1 MSATFDLRARA
12 AETAE
17 LQDLLLRLQNAHVDV
32 QDVDVGAWYDPVR
45 RKWNEL
51 YGYFR
56 VSSKDIAKT
65 CEALLEVGSPTF
77 VGKHEDCETELKEFI
92 KILQT
97 ETDFETKTANVQLTA
112 SKWAHLKVL
121 LEAYE
126 KDRTI
131 SANAKT
137 DTMAKIDT
145 LRKQMKVYATYWAAK
160 FKNSK

>member
-1 MSATFDLRARA
+1 MPATLEFESRA
-12 AETAE
+12 AEKAE
-17 LQDLLLRLQNAHVDV
+17 LEDLLLRLQEVHVDA
-32 QDVDVGAWYDPVR
+32 DGVDVGAWYDPAR

-65 CEALLEVGSPTF
+65 CEALLDVGSPTF
-77 VGKHEDCETELKEFI
+77 VGKHEDCETELKNFI
-92 KILQT
+92 EILQT
-97 ETDFETKTANVQLTA
+97 ETDFETNHANVEATA

-131 SANAKT
+131 SANAKSI
-137 DTMAKIDT
+137 TMAKIET
-145 LRKQMKVYATYWAAK
+145 LRKQMKVYATYWSGK

>member
-1 MSATFDLRARA
+1 MSYLEFETRA
-12 AETAE
+12 AEKAE
-17 LQDLLLRLQNAHVDV
+17 LQDLLLRLQDAHVDA

-45 RKWNEL
+45 RKWNDL

-65 CEALLEVGSPTF
+65 CEKLLEVGSPTF
-77 VGKHEDCETELKEFI
+77 VGKHEDCETELKAFI

-97 ETDFETKTANVQLTA
+97 ETDSETKSENVQLTA
-112 SKWAHLKVL
+112 SKWKHLKSL
-121 LEAYE
+121 LESYE
-126 KDRTI
+126 NDRTI

-137 DTMAKIDT
+137 ITMAKINT
-145 LRKQMKVYATYWAAK
+145 LKKQMNVYATYWAGP

>member
-1 MSATFDLRARA
+1 MSYLEFETRA
-12 AETAE
+12 AEKAE
-17 LQDLLLRLQNAHVDV
+17 LQDLLLRLQEAHVDTE
-32 QDVDVGAWYDPVR
+32 DVDVGAWYDPVR

-65 CEALLEVGSPTF
+65 CEDLLEVGSPTF

-92 KILQT
+92 EILNT
-97 ETDFETKTANVQLTA
+97 ETNFESKTTNVELTA
-112 SKWAHLKVL
+112 SKWAHLKSL

-137 DTMAKIDT
+137 VTMAKIDT
-145 LRKQMKVYATYWAAK
+145 LRKKMKVYATYWSGK

>member
-1 MSATFDLRARA
+1 MPATLEFESRA
-12 AETAE
+12 AEKAE
-17 LQDLLLRLQNAHVDV
+17 LEDLLLRLQEVQVDADGV
-32 QDVDVGAWYDPVR
+32 NVGAWYDPAR

-65 CEALLEVGSPTF
+65 CEALLDVGSPTF
-77 VGKHEDCETELKEFI
+77 VGKHEDCETELKTFI
-92 KILQT
+92 EILQT
-97 ETDFETKTANVQLTA
+97 ETDFETKHANVEITA

-137 DTMAKIDT
+137 ITIAKIVT
-145 LRKQMKVYATYWAAK
+145 LKKQMKVYATYWSGP